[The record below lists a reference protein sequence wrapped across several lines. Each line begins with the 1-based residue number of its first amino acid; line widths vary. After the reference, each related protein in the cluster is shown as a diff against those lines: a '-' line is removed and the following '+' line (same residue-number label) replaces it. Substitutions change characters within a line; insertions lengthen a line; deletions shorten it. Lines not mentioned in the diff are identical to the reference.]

1 MKRSCSTAILLACLL
16 INPALAQEGDAES
29 GNAAYR
35 RQCASCHQVAQPR
48 NGVGPNLQ
56 GIIGRPA
63 GSVEGFN
70 YSAAMRDSG
79 ITWTPETLNT
89 FLADP
94 RAMVAG
100 TRMMLRVADEQ
111 QRLDI
116 IAFLATQVGP

>member
-1 MKRSCSTAILLACLL
+1 MKRACLTAMWLASLL
-16 INPALAQEGDAES
+16 INPAVGQEADAES
-29 GNAAYR
+29 GNAVFR

-70 YSAAMRDSG
+70 YSAAMRESG
-79 ITWTPETLNT
+79 ITWTPETLET

-94 RAMVAG
+94 RALVAG